1 MEVPVIAED
10 KFIDDAYH
18 GEPIWSKALTM
29 KNKALK
35 NGGRYFFLHRKN
47 LVKSHSGKLGVI

>member
-1 MEVPVIAED
+1 MEVPVITED

-35 NGGRYFFLHRKN
+35 NGGRYFFLHRKS
-47 LVKSHSGKLGVI
+47 LVKSRSGK